1 MTHPLRMGWRRWQFA
16 YARHRMSESIVAGMG
31 PTGGRRNTDA
41 LKASKVKLGCSF
53 LSTFMHGYAN
63 RMVARAWRVLVE
75 ALSVHRVNREI
86 EREYVYLEGIMN
98 SFSRLQDR
106 HGGV

>member
-1 MTHPLRMGWRRWQFA
+1 
-16 YARHRMSESIVAGMG
+16 MG
-31 PTGGRRNTDA
+31 PTGGKRNTDA
-41 LKASKVKLGCSF
+41 LKASKLRLGCSF
-53 LSTFMHGYAN
+53 FSTFIRGYHLK
-63 RMVARAWRVLVE
+63 VVGRAWRVLVE
-75 ALSVHRVNREI
+75 ALSLHRVNMEI